1 MDEKLILE
9 IQSTLK
15 SLIEGGDN
23 NQGSLIWE
31 LNMYVDNFLQTFSQ
45 CKTLKTVLEELGVTV
60 TLCCNNSIEL
70 AHQSDFYSFDDY
82 TQKVFRESI
91 GTFSLHYNIFK
102 NCIDEILQVHYNTDL
117 NIREFVY
124 AISIG
129 YHILYYNYDATPTEF
144 LSHKIRYNDM
154 LFSTPQE
161 HIIYCVALMFMYPLS
176 YVMENS
182 TSICK
187 KSIDNY
193 HYLPPLSIYNEVCP
207 NRHVLEQLTFMD
219 FRLRDVEHLMFW
231 LSQNRPEEFKDL
243 KEKYALLFINY

>member
-15 SLIEGGDN
+15 SLIEGRDN
-23 NQGSLIWE
+23 NQGSLMWE
-31 LNMYVDNFLQTFSQ
+31 LNMYVENFLQAFPQYNS
-45 CKTLKTVLEELGVTV
+45 LKTVLEGLGVDIV
-60 TLCCNNSIEL
+60 ISYNNSFDL
-70 AHQSDFYSFDDY
+70 ALQSDFYSFDSD
-82 TQKVFRESI
+82 TQKVFRESV
-91 GTFSLHYNIFK
+91 GTFSLHHNIFK
-102 NCIDEILQVHYNTDL
+102 NRIDEVVQVRNTIDL
-117 NIREFVY
+117 NIQEFVY
-124 AISIG
+124 AVSLG
-129 YHILYYNYDATPTEF
+129 YHILYYNYDAIPTEF

-161 HIIYCVALMFMYPLS
+161 HIIYCIALMFMYPLS

-193 HYLPPLSIYNEVCP
+193 NYLPPLGICNEVCP
-207 NRHVLEQLTFMD
+207 NRHILEQLTFMD
-219 FRLRDVEHLMFW
+219 FRIRDVEHLMYW

-243 KEKYALLFINY
+243 KEKYPLLFISY